1 MPKVLCVFSFALICA
16 AMLSGVSEAQ
26 STGKPQTTEA
36 SPTAPKTAGASP
48 SAFVKSFETHWATAR
63 TLAIAVADAMPAEQY
78 SFKPNPDEMSFGEL
92 MAHIAQANYGYC
104 AFIADA
110 KSPYVE
116 PAKDTPI
123 DKVAAILSL
132 GGSFDYCTKVFDS
145 LTDAQ
150 LDQMHGDGD
159 RRFSTRDVMLGVMIH
174 MAHHRG
180 QAEVYLRLKGVT
192 PPKYKW

>member
-1 MPKVLCVFSFALICA
+1 MLKILVVISFALICA
-16 AMLSGVSEAQ
+16 AMLSGVSAAQ
-26 STGKPQTTEA
+26 STDKPQTTDA
-36 SPTAPKTAGASP
+36 FPTAPKTVGASP
-48 SAFVKSFETHWATAR
+48 SAFVRSFEAHWGTAR

-92 MAHIAQANYGYC
+92 MAHVAQANYGYC

-110 KSPYVE
+110 KSPYGE
-116 PAKDTPI
+116 PTKDTPI
-123 DKVAAILSL
+123 DKVAAIQSL
-132 GGSFDYCTKVFDS
+132 GGSFDYCTKIFDS
-145 LTDAQ
+145 LTDAR

-159 RRFSTRDVMLGVMIH
+159 HRFATRDVILGVMIH

-180 QAEVYLRLKGVT
+180 QAEVYLRLKGIT